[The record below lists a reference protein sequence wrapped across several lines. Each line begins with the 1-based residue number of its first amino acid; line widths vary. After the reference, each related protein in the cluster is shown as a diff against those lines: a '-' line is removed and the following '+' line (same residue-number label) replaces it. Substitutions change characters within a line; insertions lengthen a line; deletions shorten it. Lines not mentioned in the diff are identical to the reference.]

1 MNKKIGYLLIT
12 IVAFFFIANLNV
24 EAASPFTLGTT
35 KGTTDPDSYIVEDKA
50 TLTINKVSSPD
61 SFKAYKIIDV
71 FYNQTTNVVT
81 YEFTANFK
89 KFLAQSDVYKSLTIS
104 DYYNLT
110 SGDIISGSTKT
121 SSTLDKLVSKYASYI
136 KKYGAQSS
144 PSYSLDVSETT
155 AYKSINSGVYLVLPT
170 SARRIYAV
178 MVGNLT
184 PKANNGTWQID
195 NFTINA
201 KVSDASVVKY
211 IGKVGQT
218 VGSYSYGD
226 EVPCILDVTLPFP
239 TNANGVVILLGD
251 VVEPIFDLPTF
262 EKFTVKM
269 GDTTLTTKSDG
280 TVVDSSGNVVATIE
294 IPNTYWTGQLNAKV
308 VTLNINYKYLTS
320 TKVTVTYGLILNKSA
335 NVSTTGNQNT
345 AGLVI
350 NRDVYNEGA
359 NATGN
364 ASYIPYYTY
373 ATIYTYGIDLLAYK
387 KGDKSSILSDMTFDV
402 YKDSNL
408 TQKIG
413 TITTDSSGKGT
424 LAGVAE
430 GTYYIKNTKTKSGYR
445 LANTTAMKVK
455 IDGSVASDTDGY
467 YKVEIEVPTAT
478 LLPITGGSGAI
489 IYTALG
495 LIIIVASITVFTIY
509 NKKQKQI

>member
-1 MNKKIGYLLIT
+1 MNKIKNIIHTLVLAFIIATTLDVNALTQGT
-12 IVAFFFIANLNV
+12 I
-24 EAASPFTLGTT
+24 
-35 KGTTDPDSYIVEDKA
+35 KGTTDPDSYIVTDKA
-50 TLTINKVSSPD
+50 TLTINKVSSSD
-61 SFKAYKIIDV
+61 TSKFNAYKIIDV
-71 FYNQTTNVVT
+71 FYNKTTNVVT
-81 YEFTANFK
+81 YEFTSDFK
-89 KFLAQSDVYKSLTIS
+89 TFLAQSALYKTLTVS

-110 SGDIISGSTKT
+110 SGDITSGSTQT
-121 SSTLDKLVSKYASYI
+121 TSTLDKLVSSYATYM
-136 KKYGAQSS
+136 Y
-144 PSYSLDVSETT
+144 SYSVNGTSMSISGITASANLD
-155 AYKSINSGVYLVLPT
+155 AGVYLVLPT
-170 SARRIYAV
+170 STQRVYSV

-184 PKANNGTWQID
+184 PKAENDTWVISD
-195 NFTINA
+195 FTINA

-226 EVPCILDVTLPFP
+226 EVPCILDVTLPQFP

-262 EKFTVKM
+262 DKFTVKM

-280 TVVDSSGNVVATIE
+280 TVVDSSGNIVATIE
-294 IPNTYWTGQLNAKV
+294 IPNTYWTRQLEAKV

-320 TKVTVTYGLILNKSA
+320 TKVTVSYGLILNKSA

-350 NRDVYNEGA
+350 NRDVYGESA

-364 ASYIPYYTY
+364 GPYIPYYTY
-373 ATIYTYGIDLLAYK
+373 TTIYTYGIDLLAYK
-387 KGDKSSILSDMTFDV
+387 KNDKSSILSDMTFDV
-402 YKDSNL
+402 YKDSSL
-408 TQKIG
+408 TQKLG

-455 IDGSVASDTDGY
+455 IAGSVASDTDGY

-478 LLPITGGSGAI
+478 LLPITGGSGTI

-495 LIIIVASITVFTIY
+495 LIIIVTSITVFTVY
-509 NKKQKQI
+509 TKKQKQI

>member
-1 MNKKIGYLLIT
+1 MNKIKNIIHTLVL
-12 IVAFFFIANLNV
+12 AFIIATTLDVNAL
-24 EAASPFTLGTT
+24 TLGET
-35 KGTTDPDSYIVEDKA
+35 KGTTDPDSYIVTDKA
-50 TLTINKVSSPD
+50 TLTINKVSSSD
-61 SFKAYKIIDV
+61 TFNAYKIIDV
-71 FYNQTTNVVT
+71 FYNKTTNVVT
-81 YEFTANFK
+81 YEFTSDFK
-89 KFLAQSDVYKSLTIS
+89 TFLALSDVYKSLTIT

-110 SGDIISGSTKT
+110 SGDITSGSTQT
-121 SSTLDKLVSKYASYI
+121 SSTLDKLVSSYAAHWYMNGTSMSI
-136 KKYGAQSS
+136 SGTTASA
-144 PSYSLDVSETT
+144 SLD
-155 AYKSINSGVYLVLPT
+155 AGVYLVLPT
-170 SARRIYAV
+170 STQRIYAV

-201 KVSDASVVKY
+201 KASDPSVVKY

-226 EVPCILDVTLPFP
+226 EVPCILDVTLPQFP
-239 TNANGVVILLGD
+239 TNANGIVILLGD

-262 EKFTVKM
+262 NKFTVKM

-294 IPNTYWTGQLNAKV
+294 IPNTYWTGQLEAKV

-320 TKVTVTYGLILNKSA
+320 TKITVTYNLTLNNYAKV
-335 NVSTTGNQNT
+335 NTTGNQNE

-350 NRDVYNEGA
+350 NRDVYDERA
-359 NATGN
+359 NATGKGP
-364 ASYIPYYTY
+364 YIPYYTY
-373 ATIYTYGIDLLAYK
+373 TTIYTYGIDLLAYK
-387 KGDKSSILSDMTFDV
+387 KNDKSTTLSDMTFDV

-408 TQKIG
+408 TQKLG

-455 IDGSVASDTDGY
+455 IAGSVASDTDGY

-478 LLPITGGSGAI
+478 LLPITGGSGTI

-495 LIIIVASITVFTIY
+495 LIIIVTSITVFTVY
-509 NKKQKQI
+509 TKKQKQI

>member
-1 MNKKIGYLLIT
+1 MNKIKNIIHTLVLAFIIATTLDVNALTQGT
-12 IVAFFFIANLNV
+12 I
-24 EAASPFTLGTT
+24 

-50 TLTINKVSSPD
+50 TLTINKVSSSD
-61 SFKAYKIIDV
+61 SFYAYKIIDV
-71 FYNQTTNVVT
+71 FYNKTTNVVT
-81 YEFTANFK
+81 YEFTSDFK
-89 KFLAQSDVYKSLTIS
+89 TFLALSDVYKSLTIT

-110 SGDIISGSTKT
+110 SGDITSGSTQT
-121 SSTLDKLVSKYASYI
+121 SSTLDKLVSSYAAHWYMNGTSMSI
-136 KKYGAQSS
+136 SGTTASA
-144 PSYSLDVSETT
+144 SLD
-155 AYKSINSGVYLVLPT
+155 AGVYLVLPT
-170 SARRIYAV
+170 STQRIYAV

-201 KVSDASVVKY
+201 KASDPSVVKY

-226 EVPCILDVTLPFP
+226 EVPCILDVTLPQFP
-239 TNANGVVILLGD
+239 TNANGIVILLGD
-251 VVEPIFDLPTF
+251 VVDPIFDLPTF
-262 EKFTVKM
+262 NKFTVKM

-294 IPNTYWTGQLNAKV
+294 IPNTYWTGQLEAKV

-320 TKVTVTYGLILNKSA
+320 TKITVTYNLTLNNYAKV
-335 NVSTTGNQNT
+335 NTTGNQNE

-350 NRDVYNEGA
+350 NRDVYDERA
-359 NATGN
+359 NATGKGP
-364 ASYIPYYTY
+364 YIPYYTY
-373 ATIYTYGIDLLAYK
+373 TTIYTYGIDLLAYK
-387 KGDKSSILSDMTFDV
+387 KNDKSTTLSDMTFDV
-402 YKDSNL
+402 YKDSGL
-408 TQKIG
+408 TQKLG

-424 LAGVAE
+424 LAGVGE

-455 IDGSVASDTDGY
+455 IAGSVASDTDGY
-467 YKVEIEVPTAT
+467 YKVEIEVPTAN
-478 LLPITGGSGAI
+478 LLPITGGSGTI

-495 LIIIVASITVFTIY
+495 LIIIVTSIIVFTVY
-509 NKKQKQI
+509 TKKQKQI

>member
-1 MNKKIGYLLIT
+1 MNKKIVYLLIT
-12 IVAFFFIANLNV
+12 IVTFFFVANLNV
-24 EAASPFTLGTT
+24 EAATPFMLGTT
-35 KGTTDPDSYIVEDKA
+35 KGTTDPDSYIVEE
-50 TLTINKVSSPD
+50 TTFLTINNVASSD
-61 SFKAYKIIDV
+61 YFAAYKIIDV

-81 YEFTANFK
+81 YEFTADFK
-89 KFLAQSDVYKSLTIS
+89 RFLTQSDVYKSLTIS

-110 SGDIISGSTKT
+110 SGDITSGSTKT
-121 SSTLDKLVSKYASYI
+121 SSTLDKLVSKYTNYI
-136 KKYGAQSS
+136 INKKVN
-144 PSYSLDVSETT
+144 PSNYMTTSETT
-155 AYKSINSGVYLVLPT
+155 AFASLTSGVYLVLPYST
-170 SARRIYAV
+170 QRIYAV

-195 NFTINA
+195 NFIINA
-201 KVSDASVVKY
+201 KVSDPSVVKY

-226 EVPCILDVTLPFP
+226 EVPCILDVTLPQFP

-320 TKVTVTYGLILNKSA
+320 TKVTVTYSLTLNKSA
-335 NVSTTGNQNT
+335 KVSTTGNENK
-345 AGLVI
+345 AGLVL
-350 NRDVYNEGA
+350 NQNVYYEDA
-359 NATGN
+359 NSTGN
-364 ASYIPYYTY
+364 TSYIPYYAYT
-373 ATIYTYGIDLLAYK
+373 TIYTYGIDLLAYK
-387 KGDKSSILSDMTFDV
+387 KGDKSSALSDMTFDV

-408 TQKIG
+408 TQKLG

-445 LANTTAMKVK
+445 LANTTAMEVK

-467 YKVEIEVPTAT
+467 YKVEIEVPPAT
-478 LLPITGGSGAI
+478 LLPVTGGPGTI
-489 IYTALG
+489 IYTSLG
-495 LIIIVASITVFTIY
+495 LIIIVASITVFTVY
-509 NKKQKQI
+509 TKKQKQI

>member
-1 MNKKIGYLLIT
+1 MNKKIVYLLIT

-35 KGTTDPDSYIVEDKA
+35 KGTTDPDSYIVTDKA
-50 TLTINKVSSPD
+50 TLTINKVSSSD

-81 YEFTANFK
+81 YEFTADFK
-89 KFLAQSDVYKSLTIS
+89 EFLAQSGVYKSLTIS

-110 SGDIISGSTKT
+110 SGNITSGSTKT
-121 SSTLDKLVSKYASYI
+121 SSTLDKLVSSYATYM
-136 KKYGAQSS
+136 
-144 PSYSLDVSETT
+144 YSHILNGTSMSVSGIT
-155 AYKSINSGVYLVLPT
+155 ASASLESGVYLVLPT
-170 SARRIYAV
+170 STQRVYAV

-184 PKANNGTWQID
+184 PKVENNTWKVS

-226 EVPCILDVTLPFP
+226 EVPCILDVILPQFP

-320 TKVTVTYGLILNKSA
+320 TKVTVTYSLTLNKSTK
-335 NVSTTGNQNT
+335 VSTTGNENK
-345 AGLVI
+345 AGLVL
-350 NRDVYNEGA
+350 NQNVYYEDA
-359 NATGN
+359 NSTGN
-364 ASYIPYYTY
+364 TSYIPYYAYT
-373 ATIYTYGIDLLAYK
+373 TIYTYGIDLLAYK
-387 KGDKSSILSDMTFDV
+387 KGNKSSTLSDMTFDI

-455 IDGSVASDTDGY
+455 IDGSIASDTDGY

-478 LLPITGGSGAI
+478 ILPITGGPGTI
-489 IYTALG
+489 IYTSLG
-495 LIIIVASITVFTIY
+495 LIIIVASITVFTVY
-509 NKKQKQI
+509 TKKQKQI

>member
-1 MNKKIGYLLIT
+1 MNKIKNIIYTLVLAFI
-12 IVAFFFIANLNV
+12 IVTTLDVNAL
-24 EAASPFTLGTT
+24 TLGET
-35 KGTTDPDSYIVEDKA
+35 KGTTDPDSYIVTDKA
-50 TLTINKVSSPD
+50 TLTINKVSSSD
-61 SFKAYKIIDV
+61 SFFVYKIIDV
-71 FYNQTTNVVT
+71 FYNTTTNVIT
-81 YEFTANFK
+81 YEFTAEFK
-89 KFLAQSDVYKSLTIS
+89 QFLTQSDIYNSLTIT

-110 SGDIISGSTKT
+110 SGDITSGSTQT
-121 SSTLDKLVSKYASYI
+121 SSTLDKLVSKYASYNA
-136 KKYGAQSS
+136 KY
-144 PSYSLDVSETT
+144 PINSLDVSGTT
-155 AYKSINSGVYLVLPT
+155 ASANLDAGVYLVLPNST
-170 SARRIYAV
+170 QRIYAV

-184 PKANNGTWQID
+184 PKATNSTWQISD
-195 NFTINA
+195 FTINA
-201 KVSDASVVKY
+201 KVSDPSVVKY

-226 EVPCILDVTLPFP
+226 EVPCILDVTLPQFP

-251 VVEPIFDLPTF
+251 EVDPIFDLPTF
-262 EKFTVKM
+262 NKFTVKM

-294 IPNTYWTGQLNAKV
+294 IPNTHWTGLLETKV

-320 TKVTVTYGLILNKSA
+320 TKITVTYNLTLNNYAKV
-335 NVSTTGNQNT
+335 NTTGNQNA

-350 NRDVYNEGA
+350 NSDVYNESA

-364 ASYIPYYTY
+364 GSYIPYYTY
-373 ATIYTYGIDLLAYK
+373 TTIYTYGIDLLAYK
-387 KGDKSSILSDMTFDV
+387 KNDKSTTLSDMTFDV
-402 YKDSNL
+402 YKDSSL
-408 TQKIG
+408 TQKLG

-424 LAGVAE
+424 LAGVGE

-455 IDGSVASDTDGY
+455 IAGSVASDTDGY

-478 LLPITGGSGAI
+478 LLPITGGSGTI

-495 LIIIVASITVFTIY
+495 LIIIVTSIIVFTVY
-509 NKKQKQI
+509 TKKQKQI

>member
-1 MNKKIGYLLIT
+1 MNKIKNIIHTLVLAFIIATTLDVNALTQGT
-12 IVAFFFIANLNV
+12 I
-24 EAASPFTLGTT
+24 
-35 KGTTDPDSYIVEDKA
+35 KGTTDPDSYIVTDKA
-50 TLTINKVSSPD
+50 TLTINKVSSSD
-61 SFKAYKIIDV
+61 TSKFNAYKIIDV
-71 FYNQTTNVVT
+71 FYNKTTNVVT
-81 YEFTANFK
+81 YEFTSDFK
-89 KFLAQSDVYKSLTIS
+89 TFLAQSALYKTLTVS

-110 SGDIISGSTKT
+110 SGDITSGSTQT
-121 SSTLDKLVSKYASYI
+121 TSTLDKLVSSYATYM
-136 KKYGAQSS
+136 Y
-144 PSYSLDVSETT
+144 SYSVNGTSMSISGITASANLD
-155 AYKSINSGVYLVLPT
+155 AGVYLVLPT
-170 SARRIYAV
+170 STQRVYSV

-184 PKANNGTWQID
+184 PKAENDTWVISD
-195 NFTINA
+195 FTINA

-211 IGKVGQT
+211 ISKVGQT

-226 EVPCILDVTLPFP
+226 EVPCILDVTLPQFP

-262 EKFTVKM
+262 DKFTVKM

-280 TVVDSSGNVVATIE
+280 TVVDSSGNIVATIE
-294 IPNTYWTGQLNAKV
+294 IPNTYWTRQLEAKV

-320 TKVTVTYGLILNKSA
+320 TKVTVSYGLILNKSA

-350 NRDVYNEGA
+350 NRDVYGESA

-364 ASYIPYYTY
+364 GPYIPYYTY
-373 ATIYTYGIDLLAYK
+373 TTIYTYGIDLLAYK
-387 KGDKSSILSDMTFDV
+387 KNDKSSILSDMTFDV
-402 YKDSNL
+402 YKDSSL
-408 TQKIG
+408 TQKLG

-455 IDGSVASDTDGY
+455 IAGSVASDTDGY

-478 LLPITGGSGAI
+478 LLPITGGSGTI

-495 LIIIVASITVFTIY
+495 LIIIVTSITVFTVY
-509 NKKQKQI
+509 TKKQKQI

>member
-1 MNKKIGYLLIT
+1 MNKIKNIIYTLVLAFIIATTLDVNALTQGT
-12 IVAFFFIANLNV
+12 I
-24 EAASPFTLGTT
+24 

-50 TLTINKVSSPD
+50 TLTINNVASSD
-61 SFKAYKIIDV
+61 YFAAYKIIDV

-81 YEFTANFK
+81 YEFTADFK

-110 SGDIISGSTKT
+110 SGNITSGSTKT
-121 SSTLDKLVSKYASYI
+121 SSTLDKLVSKYANYI
-136 KKYGAQSS
+136 TDITSRYTMTTSQ
-144 PSYSLDVSETT
+144 TT
-155 AYKSINSGVYLVLPT
+155 ASESLTSGVYLVLPYST
-170 SARRIYAV
+170 QRIYAV

-184 PKANNGTWQID
+184 PKANNGTWQIE

-201 KVSDASVVKY
+201 KVSDPSVVKY
-211 IGKVGQT
+211 IDKVGQT

-226 EVPCILDVTLPFP
+226 EVPCILDVTLPQFP

-262 EKFTVKM
+262 NKFTVKM

-280 TVVDSSGNVVATIE
+280 TVVDSSGNIVATIE

-320 TKVTVTYGLILNKSA
+320 TKITVTYNLTLNKSA
-335 NVSTTGNQNT
+335 NVSTTGNENT

-350 NRDVYNEGA
+350 NSDVYDESA

-364 ASYIPYYTY
+364 GPYIPYYTY
-373 ATIYTYGIDLLAYK
+373 TTIYTYGIDLLAYK

-455 IDGSVASDTDGY
+455 IAGSVASDTDGY

-478 LLPITGGSGAI
+478 LLPITGGSGTI

-495 LIIIVASITVFTIY
+495 LIIIVASITVFTVY
-509 NKKQKQI
+509 TKKQKQI

>member
-1 MNKKIGYLLIT
+1 MNKIKNIIHTLVLAFIIATTLDVNALTQGT
-12 IVAFFFIANLNV
+12 I
-24 EAASPFTLGTT
+24 

-50 TLTINKVSSPD
+50 TLTINKVSSSD
-61 SFKAYKIIDV
+61 SFYAYKIIDV
-71 FYNQTTNVVT
+71 FYNKTTNVVT
-81 YEFTANFK
+81 YEFTSDFK
-89 KFLAQSDVYKSLTIS
+89 TFLTQSDIYNSLTIT

-110 SGDIISGSTKT
+110 SGDITSGSTQT
-121 SSTLDKLVSKYASYI
+121 SSTLDKLVSKYASYNANH
-136 KKYGAQSS
+136 GSTN
-144 PSYSLDVSETT
+144 SLDVSGTT
-155 AYKSINSGVYLVLPT
+155 ASANLDAGVYLVLPNST
-170 SARRIYAV
+170 QRIYAV

-184 PKANNGTWQID
+184 PKATNSTWQISD
-195 NFTINA
+195 FTINA
-201 KVSDASVVKY
+201 KASDPSVVKY

-226 EVPCILDVTLPFP
+226 EVPCILDVTLPQFP

-280 TVVDSSGNVVATIE
+280 TVVDSSGNIVATIE
-294 IPNTYWTGQLNAKV
+294 IPNTYWTRQLEAKV

-320 TKVTVTYGLILNKSA
+320 TKVTVSYGLILNKSA
-335 NVSTTGNQNT
+335 NVSTTGNENT

-350 NRDVYNEGA
+350 NRNVYKEGA

-364 ASYIPYYTY
+364 GPYNPYYTY
-373 ATIYTYGIDLLAYK
+373 TTIYTYGIDLLAYK
-387 KGDKSSILSDMTFDV
+387 KGDKSTTLSDMIFEV

-408 TQKIG
+408 TQKVG
-413 TITTDSSGKGT
+413 TITTNSSGKGT
-424 LAGVAE
+424 LAGVGE

-455 IDGSVASDTDGY
+455 IAGSVASDTDGY
-467 YKVEIEVPTAT
+467 YKVEIEVPEAT
-478 LLPITGGSGAI
+478 ILPVTGGSGTI
-489 IYTALG
+489 IYTSLG
-495 LIIIVASITVFTIY
+495 LIIIVTSITVFTVY
-509 NKKQKQI
+509 TKKQKQI

>member
-1 MNKKIGYLLIT
+1 MNKIKNIIHTLVLAFIIATTLDVNALTQGT
-12 IVAFFFIANLNV
+12 I
-24 EAASPFTLGTT
+24 
-35 KGTTDPDSYIVEDKA
+35 KGTTDPDSYIVTDKA
-50 TLTINKVSSPD
+50 TLTINKVSSSD
-61 SFKAYKIIDV
+61 TFNAYKIIDV
-71 FYNQTTNVVT
+71 FYNKTTNVVT
-81 YEFTANFK
+81 YEFTSDFK
-89 KFLAQSDVYKSLTIS
+89 TFLTQSDIYNSLTIT

-110 SGDIISGSTKT
+110 SGDITSGSTQT
-121 SSTLDKLVSKYASYI
+121 SSTLDKLVSKYASYNANH
-136 KKYGAQSS
+136 GSTN
-144 PSYSLDVSETT
+144 SLDVSGTT
-155 AYKSINSGVYLVLPT
+155 ASANLDAGVYLVLPNST
-170 SARRIYAV
+170 QRIYAV

-184 PKANNGTWQID
+184 PKATNSTWQISD
-195 NFTINA
+195 FTINA
-201 KVSDASVVKY
+201 KASDPSVVKY

-226 EVPCILDVTLPFP
+226 EVPCILDVTLPQFP

-280 TVVDSSGNVVATIE
+280 TVVDSSGNIVATIE
-294 IPNTYWTGQLNAKV
+294 IPNTYWTRQLEAKV

-320 TKVTVTYGLILNKSA
+320 TKVTVSYGLILNKSA
-335 NVSTTGNQNT
+335 NVSTTGNENT

-350 NRDVYNEGA
+350 NRNVYKEGA

-364 ASYIPYYTY
+364 GPYNPYYTY
-373 ATIYTYGIDLLAYK
+373 TTIYTYGIDLLAYK

-402 YKDSNL
+402 YKDSSL

-455 IDGSVASDTDGY
+455 IAGSVASDTDGY

-478 LLPITGGSGAI
+478 LLPITGGSGTI

-495 LIIIVASITVFTIY
+495 LIIIVTSITVFTVY
-509 NKKQKQI
+509 TKKQKQI